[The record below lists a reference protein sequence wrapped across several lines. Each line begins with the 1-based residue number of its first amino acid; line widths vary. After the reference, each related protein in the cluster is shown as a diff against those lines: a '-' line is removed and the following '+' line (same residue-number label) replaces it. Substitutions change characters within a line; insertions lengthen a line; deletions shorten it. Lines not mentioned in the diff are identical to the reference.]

1 MDKDFCND
9 RTQDIMD
16 SAKGINENSKDNIN
30 VKNQLEDQDDKCTSV
45 ILGLIQEGTQK
56 FLPKFQ

>member
-1 MDKDFCND
+1 MTEPN
-9 RTQDIMD
+9 IMD
-16 SAKGINENSKDNIN
+16 SAKGINENSKDKININ
-30 VKNQLEDQDDKCTSV
+30 NQLKDQDDKCTSV